1 MLRICFGKVEKGT
14 GSEEDNWTDQIL
26 FFFVRI
32 EKQLTQLLRRN
43 WIRENA
49 LFVQALI
56 NATKPVFTL
65 LYSHTNT
72 HTHTKLILNSHKK
85 HSNTNKYNKCQLSR
99 LIDPF
104 SLNCVCKFRFS
115 PHNCTYSVTLATHY
129 STPTQCVPYIV
140 HVNLCYHEQ
149 HMHVC
154 ASKTLNKNVIYA

>member
-1 MLRICFGKVEKGT
+1 MNRSNIVFLYELKSSLLSSLGETEFEKMLYLFKHWLMLRNLC
-14 GSEEDNWTDQIL
+14 
-26 FFFVRI
+26 
-32 EKQLTQLLRRN
+32 
-43 WIRENA
+43 
-49 LFVQALI
+49 
-56 NATKPVFTL
+56 L
-65 LYSHTNT
+65 LYFTRILTHT

-115 PHNCTYSVTLATHY
+115 PQNCTYSVTLATHY

-149 HMHVC
+149 DMHVC